1 MGEYEIGR
9 LQLFSEVSN
18 ALKTMER
25 LGINDFD
32 INTYRDAS
40 STRYVLGSKHN
51 VEVYG
56 EYTPEEAMGEMAG
69 IFNLHKYLREKEKL
83 EEDLLAYLKLQGLED
98 VTVDVYLY
106 RLVVIHGNRTL
117 SIFRVGNMED
127 MTLSTLLEKKP

>member
-40 STRYVLGSKHN
+40 STRYVLGSKHS

-56 EYTPEEAMGEMAG
+56 EYTPEEAMGELAG

-117 SIFRVGNMED
+117 SIFRVGNIED
-127 MTLSTLLEKKP
+127 MSLSTLLEKKP